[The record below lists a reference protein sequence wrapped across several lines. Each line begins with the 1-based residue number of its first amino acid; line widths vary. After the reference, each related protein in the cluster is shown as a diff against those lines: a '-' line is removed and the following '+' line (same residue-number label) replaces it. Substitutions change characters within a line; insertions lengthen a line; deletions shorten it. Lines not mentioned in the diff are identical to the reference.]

1 MIKTKPTE
9 EDTKRIKYL
18 CALRKRVVE
27 SDARMH
33 YLSHSGTK
41 RDKLTALLTQGV
53 LAGEITATARD
64 MTNGMEQYQR
74 RELIE
79 LLATLLDRKKWFDE

>member
-1 MIKTKPTE
+1 MIKTRPTE

-27 SDARMH
+27 SGAKM
-33 YLSHSGTK
+33 YCLSHSGTQQ
-41 RDKLTALLTQGV
+41 DKLTALLTQGV

-79 LLATLLDRKKWFDE
+79 LLATLFDRKKWFDE